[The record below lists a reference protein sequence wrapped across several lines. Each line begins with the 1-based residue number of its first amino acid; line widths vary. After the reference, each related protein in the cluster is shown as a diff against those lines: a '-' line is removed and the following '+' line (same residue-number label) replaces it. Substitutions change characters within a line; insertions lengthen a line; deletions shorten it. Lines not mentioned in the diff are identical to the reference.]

1 MNPVIEYDSFQT
13 KNKKPFGAVL
23 HGTEIQFAISI
34 HNLDVVQISLQVDQD
49 GHWDTEKSVQ
59 MTPSGDDQNRFV
71 GAFRPNISGLYFYY
85 FKIQTD
91 TATLYYGC
99 VNGGFGGPGTVY
111 QNRAQVQ
118 MYQITCLAEVETIP
132 EWYQNAVFYHIF
144 VDRFSN
150 GNPDDQVNQPKANS
164 FIYGRKTDLPV
175 YIRNSQNDIL
185 RWDFYGGNL
194 KGIEQKLPY
203 LADLGVTA
211 LYLSPIFEARSNH
224 RYDTGDYF
232 KIDGILGTL
241 ADFDHLLSKIHQ
253 MGMHVVLDGVFNH
266 VGADSKYFNL
276 WKSYENDGAVQ
287 SVNSPYYS
295 WFDFL
300 KYPTDYK
307 SWWGIKDLPTIN
319 KDEVS
324 YQNYIYG
331 NDDSVLNYWTSRGV
345 DGWRLDVADELPDS
359 FIGGI
364 RKAVSQYPERVVIGE
379 VWEDA
384 SHKVAYN
391 QRRHYLEGGMLQATM
406 NYPLRELIINTL
418 NRKIKPRGWWRRLGT
433 LQENYPQ
440 TAFNNALNNIGTHDT
455 ERILTAVGNDKTL
468 LLNAMWLLFSL
479 PGTPCLYYADETGM
493 LGGTDPENRAF
504 YPWGHEDQEILS
516 EVKKAIIWRK
526 HHNWIN
532 KAQFTPFY
540 IEDTVIGLRYQSED
554 NQLSVLLN
562 VTESDQDVE
571 LADVI
576 GIDGS
581 TIIRDGKSV
590 ISFKKRQMLM
600 F

>member
-23 HGTEIQFAISI
+23 YGTEIQFAISI

-59 MTPSGDDQNRFV
+59 MTASGDDPNRFV
-71 GAFRPNISGLYFYY
+71 GTFRPSLSGLYFYY

-91 TATLYYGC
+91 TSILYYGC

-118 MYQITCLAEVETIP
+118 MYQLTCLAKVETIP
-132 EWYQNAVFYHIF
+132 EWYQNAIFYHIF

-150 GNPDDQVNQPKANS
+150 GNPDDRVNHPKANS

-175 YIRNSQNDIL
+175 YVRDSQNDIL

-203 LADLGVTA
+203 LADLGITA

-232 KIDGILGTL
+232 KIDEILGTL

-253 MGMHVVLDGVFNH
+253 MGMHVILDGVFNH

-276 WKSYENDGAVQ
+276 WKSYGNDGAVQ
-287 SVNSPYYS
+287 SVNSPYYR

-319 KDEVS
+319 KDEAS
-324 YQNYIYG
+324 YQDYIYG
-331 NDDSVLNYWTSRGV
+331 SDDSVLNYWTSRGV

-364 RKAVSQYPERVVIGE
+364 RKTVSQYPERVVIGE

-406 NYPLRELIINTL
+406 NYPLRELIIDTL
-418 NRKIKPRGWWRRLGT
+418 NKKVTPRDWWRQLGT

-440 TAFNNALNNIGTHDT
+440 TAFNNAFNNIGTHDT

-479 PGTPCLYYADETGM
+479 PGTPCLYYADEAGM

-504 YPWGHEDQEILS
+504 YPWGYEDQEILS
-516 EVKKAIIWRK
+516 EVKKAIVWRK

-532 KAQFTPFY
+532 NAQFTPFY
-540 IEDTVIGLRYQSED
+540 IEDTVIGLRYESED
-554 NQLSVLLN
+554 NQLAILLN
-562 VTESDQDVE
+562 VTDSDQDVK
-571 LADVI
+571 LVDAA
-576 GIDGS
+576 GIDGNS
-581 TIIRDGKSV
+581 IVRDDKSV
-590 ISFKKRQMLM
+590 IGLKKRQMLM